1 MVFPLGVPTLAFGKN
16 TFELPKPAG
25 KRPTEPV
32 QAWEQLTKRCR
43 PEVHFANR
51 PDNAAA
57 DLRNEHRHKRRA
69 MNIDAVIVRD
79 DQVTELPKVNGNAA
93 GQRYLLGLTAALR
106 NQSSTGLG
114 SFGASM

>member
-16 TFELPKPAG
+16 TFELPKPACE
-25 KRPTEPV
+25 RPTEPV

-79 DQVTELPKVNGNAA
+79 DQVTELPKVKGNAA
-93 GQRYLLGLTAALR
+93 GQRY
-106 NQSSTGLG
+106 SS
-114 SFGASM
+114 A